1 MKAVIIFAHPNP
13 ASFNAAILATV
24 QQTLAD
30 AGVETEV
37 RDLYALGF
45 NPVFT
50 GQELG
55 SVFTGQG
62 SFADAK
68 AEQAYVAGA
77 DLLVFIHPIWWFS
90 APAIIKGYVDRIL
103 TNGFAFQLSP
113 TGPLPL
119 MRGKKAFIVQT
130 GGNTLAAYEAYN
142 LTGVPQGVLEK
153 GTLQFT
159 GFTTKAL
166 TFLNVQ
172 GVTQADRQQM
182 LSDVAN
188 ELTGFIGVPELA

>member
-13 ASFNAAILATV
+13 ASFNAAILATIR
-24 QQTLAD
+24 QTLAD
-30 AGVETEV
+30 AQIKTEV

-45 NPVFT
+45 NPVFS
-50 GQELG
+50 GAELG

-68 AEQAYVAGA
+68 TEQDYVADA
-77 DLLVFIHPIWWFS
+77 DLVVFIYPIWWFS
-90 APAIIKGYVDRIL
+90 APAIIKGYIDRVL

-113 TGPLPL
+113 TGPVPL
-119 MRGKKAFIVQT
+119 MSGKKAFTVQT
-130 GGNTLAAYEAYN
+130 GGNTAAAYEAYN

-159 GFTTKAL
+159 GFATKAL

-172 GVTQADRQQM
+172 GVTHQDRQAM
-182 LSDVAN
+182 LTEVA
-188 ELTGFIGVPELA
+188 EKLTDFIGVRELV